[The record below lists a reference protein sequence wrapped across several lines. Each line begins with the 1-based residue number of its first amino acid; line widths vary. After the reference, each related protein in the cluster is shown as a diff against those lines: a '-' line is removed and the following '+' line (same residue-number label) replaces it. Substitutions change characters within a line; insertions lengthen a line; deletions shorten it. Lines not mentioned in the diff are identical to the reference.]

1 MNRRDFLRAVGK
13 RVVGY
18 GLPVITTGVYSLY
31 IEPQWLR
38 LHHQRIVL
46 SGLPSPLHGLRI
58 VQLSDLH
65 LEPYV
70 ALAHIENAVKRAHA
84 QHPHLIVLTGDYA
97 DTLSGL
103 AQLPAV
109 LSQLQAPLGVYAAL
123 GNHDM
128 ALGPRAVRQTL
139 AASGITLLENRGLI
153 LTFKNTDFYLA
164 GLADSF
170 SGQPNLDMALAH
182 LPADMLCILLS
193 HEPDIAGNIAEDG
206 RVDLQLSGHTHGGQ
220 VRIPFW
226 GAPVRPP
233 LGKKYPQGLTQVG
246 AMQLYTTRGV
256 GLIGPPFGPPV
267 RFNCRPEVSLLVL
280 NSESVW
286 QNQA

>member
-1 MNRRDFLRAVGK
+1 MNRRHFLRAVGK

-18 GLPVITTGVYSLY
+18 GLPVLTTGVYSLS

-38 LHHQRIVL
+38 LHHQRIPL
-46 SGLPSPLHGLRI
+46 SGLQGLRI

-109 LSQLQAPLGVYAAL
+109 LSQLQAPLGVYAVL

-128 ALGPRAVRQTL
+128 ALGLRAVRQTL

-153 LTFKNTDFYLA
+153 LTFENTDFYLA

-170 SGQPNLDMALAH
+170 SGQPDLDAALAH
-182 LPADMLCILLS
+182 LPRDMLCILLS

-233 LGKKYPQGLTQVG
+233 LGKKYPQGLAQVG
-246 AMQLYTTRGV
+246 SMQLYTTRGV
-256 GLIGPPFGPPV
+256 GLIGPPV
-267 RFNCRPEVSLLVL
+267 RFNCRPEISLLVL

-286 QNQA
+286 QNPV